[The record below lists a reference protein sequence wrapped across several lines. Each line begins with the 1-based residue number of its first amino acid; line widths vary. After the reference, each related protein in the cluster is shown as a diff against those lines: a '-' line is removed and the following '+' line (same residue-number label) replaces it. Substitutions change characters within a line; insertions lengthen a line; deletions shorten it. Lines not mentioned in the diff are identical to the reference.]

1 MAAQPRL
8 MLRIRSRYLCQRRP
22 RTGSQEA
29 FSLHGALRVLRW
41 HFCCCI
47 APGAEHYI
55 ATSSVLPSWQYGPLT
70 WALTRSEVTIRVEN
84 WTDH

>member
-8 MLRIRSRYLCQRRP
+8 MLRIHSRYLCERRP

-29 FSLHGALRVLRW
+29 FSMHGALRVLRW
-41 HFCCCI
+41 GFCCCK
-47 APGAEHYI
+47 APGAARYT

-70 WALTRSEVTIRVEN
+70 WALTRSERIIRVQKR
-84 WTDH
+84 